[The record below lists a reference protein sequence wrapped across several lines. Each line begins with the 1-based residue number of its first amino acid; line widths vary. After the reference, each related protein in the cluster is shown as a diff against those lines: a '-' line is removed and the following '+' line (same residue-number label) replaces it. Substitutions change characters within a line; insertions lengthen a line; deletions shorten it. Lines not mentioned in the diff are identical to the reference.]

1 MVFVAL
7 LARVAFIFALHCYR
21 FNTSHWSLFESCD
34 IAYSLAMGRGY
45 TRFVEVGP
53 SSWLAPVYPWVV
65 AINFMLFGVYSKAAA
80 LAVLLFNS
88 TAAALTSWAI
98 DRIAQRI
105 FNETVA
111 LWSGW
116 LWALFPLSIY
126 YSAYWFWDT
135 TLSALLLSLVFL
147 LTLRM
152 QSDDRI
158 LQWCGYGV
166 LWGLI
171 GLTNPTILIWL
182 PFAGLWLAWH
192 LYRHHKRVV
201 APVLLGTALFWA
213 TLSPWLVRNYVVFD
227 EPLLLRTGF
236 GPNLRGG
243 NNPQAQGWWV
253 TAYSYDDPVL
263 FEQYKRQ
270 GELAFSTEQGRLAR
284 EWIAANPGRFAE
296 LCVRRFV
303 FFWIGIP
310 GPGLEN
316 IKCAMFLIAALLSF
330 GGLLFAFKERSDG
343 AFLFATLLLS
353 FPAVY
358 YITFPQS
365 RYRHVIEPELLL
377 LAVFCVYRVMATRLS
392 KKPHASDQELVTTG
406 RN

>member
-1 MVFVAL
+1 MVVVGL
-7 LARVAFIFALHCYR
+7 LARVAFIFAFHCYR
-21 FNTSHWSLFESCD
+21 FSPSHWAIFESCD
-34 IAYSLAMGRGY
+34 IASSLATGRGY
-45 TRFVEVGP
+45 TLFAGAGP
-53 SSWLAPVYPWVV
+53 SAWLAPIYPWVV
-65 AINFMLFGVYSKAAA
+65 AVCFMVFGVYAKAAA

-98 DRIAQRI
+98 YRIAQRV
-105 FNETVA
+105 FNDTVA
-111 LWSGW
+111 VWSGW
-116 LWALFPLSIY
+116 IWALFPLSIY
-126 YSAYWFWDT
+126 YSAYWLWDT

-152 QSDDRI
+152 QNDDRP
-158 LQWCGYGV
+158 LLWCGYGV
-166 LWGLI
+166 LWGLV
-171 GLTNPTILIWL
+171 GLTNPTMLIWL
-182 PFAGLWLAWH
+182 PFSGLWLAWH
-192 LYRHHKRVV
+192 LYRHQKRLI

-213 TLSPWLVRNYVVFD
+213 TMSPWLARNYVVFH

-253 TAYSYDDPVL
+253 IAYSYDNPVL

-270 GELAFSTEQGRLAR
+270 GEVAFSTEQGRLAR
-284 EWIAANPGRFAE
+284 EWISANPGRFAE

-310 GPGLEN
+310 GPGTEAV
-316 IKCAMFLIAALLSF
+316 KCALFLVAALLSF
-330 GGLLFAFKERSDG
+330 GGLWFAFKDRVDG
-343 AFLFATLLLS
+343 AFLFATLLVF

-377 LAVFCVYRVMATRLS
+377 LAVFCVYRLLSARFS
-392 KKPHASDQELVTTG
+392 KKPITSDVELLTTG
-406 RN
+406 KP